1 MSSSSIRQ
9 FCLFQW
15 SDLVSLV
22 FMPTEIWC
30 TLLQWCNW
38 GVKTNWSELSTL
50 GGCRDFGLVHI
61 NQKALNFEF
70 CNNCL
75 SFFLLFQNCQ
85 KSKPKL
91 KVKLSSLHSKTYIN
105 NKRSNTAS
113 LHMFGKSHICVTWR
127 HYTPDCLL
135 TIFHNSKWHFRQN
148 NSLEILIILCLLLR
162 LWHAYFY
169 VIGVIPT
176 NLLNNH
182 CCQFSLPA
190 VKSVW
195 GEAA

>member
-1 MSSSSIRQ
+1 M
-9 FCLFQW
+9 
-15 SDLVSLV
+15 
-22 FMPTEIWC
+22 
-30 TLLQWCNW
+30 
-38 GVKTNWSELSTL
+38 
-50 GGCRDFGLVHI
+50 HI
-61 NQKALNFEF
+61 NQEALNFEF

-91 KVKLSSLHSKTYIN
+91 KVKLSSLYNKTYIN

-113 LHMFGKSHICVTWR
+113 LHMFGKSHIGATWR

-135 TIFHNSKWHFRQN
+135 TIFHNLKWHFRQN
-148 NSLEILIILCLLLR
+148 NSLEILIILCLLLH
-162 LWHAYFY
+162 LWHTYFY

-195 GEAA
+195 GEAATHSHTHPAIGHTRLDDLCSLVWES

>member
-61 NQKALNFEF
+61 NQEALNFEF

-91 KVKLSSLHSKTYIN
+91 KVKLSSLYSKTYIN

-127 HYTPDCLL
+127 HYTSDCLS
-135 TIFHNSKWHFRQN
+135 TIQSDISDRTIVWRFLLSCAYFFAFDTPTSMLLGW
-148 NSLEILIILCLLLR
+148 SLQICWTTTAVSFLCL
-162 LWHAYFY
+162 
-169 VIGVIPT
+169 
-176 NLLNNH
+176 
-182 CCQFSLPA
+182 Q
-190 VKSVW
+190 
-195 GEAA
+195 